1 MLTTWYLNNGID
13 FWNTPDFLRKFSS
26 KQTCHEKFN
35 VILNYHLNKMTQW
48 GNYKFY
54 LWKFQERSQTSWLQR
69 LFPLLF
75 AFPDKLF
82 LVNTSKLPNMPQ
94 ATKLAN
100 SDLKTNTKTDTICIC
115 ICTYIDE
122 NGKSSEPHLKYQ
134 ACSRFWFN
142 PTPQSVFFSSTH
154 VEDQQMTKIMSLWR
168 YFFIYIFSWE
178 IPAIFEQPGHFGAQ
192 SQAGGGVGNT
202 GRVNLDQD
210 WC

>member
-1 MLTTWYLNNGID
+1 MLTAWYLNNGID

-115 ICTYIDE
+115 ICIKTQMVRAPNLTWNTRPAPDFGSIR
-122 NGKSSEPHLKYQ
+122 PHRVFSPRPPMLKTNKWPKLCLSGDIFSFIFFHEKYQ
-134 ACSRFWFN
+134 R
-142 PTPQSVFFSSTH
+142 
-154 VEDQQMTKIMSLWR
+154 SL
-168 YFFIYIFSWE
+168 S
-178 IPAIFEQPGHFGAQ
+178 
-192 SQAGGGVGNT
+192 SQAILEPKVKLEAEWGT
-202 GRVNLDQD
+202 LEEWTCHD
-210 WC
+210 CC

>member
-1 MLTTWYLNNGID
+1 MLTAWYLNNGID

-115 ICTYIDE
+115 ICIKTQMVRAPNLTWNTRPAPDFGSIR
-122 NGKSSEPHLKYQ
+122 PH
-134 ACSRFWFN
+134 R
-142 PTPQSVFFSSTH
+142 VFSSRPPMLKTN
-154 VEDQQMTKIMSLWR
+154 K
-168 YFFIYIFSWE
+168 
-178 IPAIFEQPGHFGAQ
+178 
-192 SQAGGGVGNT
+192 
-202 GRVNLDQD
+202 
-210 WC
+210 